1 MKKRTER
8 LIMIIFC
15 LFAVICLLLLSYK
28 IILSSINLSQNQE
41 FTFDYLLQNR
51 PLLLNYT
58 ELELSHLQDVQR
70 VMTFVN
76 YLFYLSLLICTII
89 ITATIKNKILRQRLF
104 FWGGFSTI
112 IVVIL
117 ILICSLVG
125 FNSTFTIFHEIFF
138 PQGNWIFPS
147 DSLLIETFPLEFFE
161 NIVRNIFLLALMEG
175 IIFILLSIY
184 FKHENRNKES

>member
-147 DSLLIETFPLEFFE
+147 ESLLIETFPLEFFE
-161 NIVRNIFLLALMEG
+161 NIVRNIFLLANG
-175 IIFILLSIY
+175 GNNFYTSFNLLQT
-184 FKHENRNKES
+184 